1 MEIRNY
7 LARDRIHY
15 SIALKQNGNQTIQ
28 LWEHIDGMQREFNTM
43 LAVVYSWRADV
54 IQVFLDRLVASY
66 REDLRKSLRSAQMT
80 LDTGNDLSH
89 VDGVH
94 WQNEYRIPEEVAMK
108 MLVAMKLVS
117 SMDQRTR
124 IEEALEI
131 VHALSDEEISFW
143 AWKTLS
149 LKTAALNGFKAMYL

>member
-28 LWEHIDGMQREFNTM
+28 LWEHIDGMQREFHTM
-43 LAVVYSWRADV
+43 LAVVYSWRADMMK
-54 IQVFLDRLVASY
+54 VFLDRLVLSY
-66 REDLRKSLRSAQMT
+66 REDLRKNLRSAQMT
-80 LDTGNDLSH
+80 LDAGNDLSH
-89 VDGVH
+89 IDGVR
-94 WQNEYRIPEEVAMK
+94 WQHEYRIPEEVAMK
-108 MLVAMKLVS
+108 MLVAMKLIS
-117 SMDQRTR
+117 SMDQRPR

-131 VHALSDEEISFW
+131 VHALTDEEISFW

>member
-1 MEIRNY
+1 
-7 LARDRIHY
+7 
-15 SIALKQNGNQTIQ
+15 
-28 LWEHIDGMQREFNTM
+28 MQ
-43 LAVVYSWRADV
+43 
-54 IQVFLDRLVASY
+54 
-66 REDLRKSLRSAQMT
+66 
-80 LDTGNDLSH
+80 DTGTISPC
-89 VDGVH
+89 DGGQ
-94 WQNEYRIPEEVAMK
+94 WQSGAHPEEVAMK

-149 LKTAALNGFKAMYL
+149 LKAAALNGFKAMYL